1 MLSAA
6 VHSML
11 SSRRA
16 AILGITSRYG
26 IRNVRV
32 FGSFARGEDRPNS
45 DIDLLVDLDAG
56 RSLLDLIAAKQDL
69 EDLLGRS
76 VDVIT
81 ARSLSSYVRDSV
93 LNDAVPL

>member
-1 MLSAA
+1 MPSAA
-6 VHSML
+6 VQSML
-11 SSRRA
+11 TSRRA
-16 AILGITSRYG
+16 EILGITSCYG

-32 FGSFARGEDRPNS
+32 FGSFARGEGRPDS
-45 DIDLLVDLDAG
+45 DIDLLVDLDPG

-69 EDLLGRS
+69 EDLLGRT

-93 LNDAVPL
+93 LSDAVPF

>member
-1 MLSAA
+1 MPSAA
-6 VHSML
+6 VQSML
-11 SSRRA
+11 TSRRA
-16 AILGITSRYG
+16 EVLGVTSRHG

-32 FGSFARGEDRPNS
+32 FGSLARGEDRPSS
-45 DIDLLVDLDAG
+45 DIDLLVDLDRG

-81 ARSLSSYVRDSV
+81 ARSLSSYVRESV

>member
-1 MLSAA
+1 MPSPA
-6 VHSML
+6 VQSML
-11 SSRRA
+11 TSRRA
-16 AILGITSRYG
+16 ETLGMTSCYG

-32 FGSFARGEDRPNS
+32 FGSFARGERCPDS
-45 DIDLLVDLDAG
+45 DIDLLVDLDTG

-81 ARSLSSYVRDSV
+81 ARSLNSYVRDSV